1 MMKSR
6 HFALWAFSFVV
17 MVLLTG
23 GRVSAAN
30 VVDHGL
36 FQQFL
41 DGAVVDGEVDYSAL
55 KKRTA
60 LLEKYLDSLAVIDS
74 TGLDRQ
80 EQFAFFINAYNGWT
94 IKLILDNYPGVRSIK
109 ELGTFFKSPWKKKI
123 CRIDGNLVSLDHIE
137 HDILRPRFKDPRVHF
152 AVNCAS
158 KSCPP
163 LKNTPYTANKLDQQL
178 NEVTNRFIND
188 RQMNYFKND
197 ILHVSSIF
205 KWFSKDFNSDILSF
219 FLQYGDNE
227 LKTLLKERKNR
238 IKIDYLD
245 YDWSLNGK

>member
-1 MMKSR
+1 MKK
-6 HFALWAFSFVV
+6 HKAIWLFSFMV
-17 MVLLTG
+17 MVLLAG
-23 GRVSAAN
+23 NRVSVAN

-60 LLEKYLDSLAVIDS
+60 LLEKYLDSLAAIDS
-74 TGLDRQ
+74 NGLERQ

-109 ELGTFFKSPWKKKI
+109 ELGTLFKSPWKKKI
-123 CRIDGNLVSLDHIE
+123 CRIDGSLVSLDHIE
-137 HDILRPRFKDPRVHF
+137 HEILRPRFQDPRVHF

-158 KSCPP
+158 KGCPP
-163 LKNTPYTANKLDQQL
+163 LKSTPYTSSKLNQQL
-178 NEVTNRFIND
+178 NESTVRFVND
-188 RQMNYFKND
+188 RQKNYLKNNT
-197 ILHVSSIF
+197 LYVSSIF
-205 KWFSKDFNSDILSF
+205 KWFSKDFNDDILSF
-219 FLQYGDNE
+219 FLKYGDSE
-227 LKTLLKERKNR
+227 LTALLKEKKDR